1 MPAGATPQLSAL
13 ESRETPACP
22 RVPDPR
28 RLLAL
33 DALRGATVISMV
45 AFHVMYDL
53 THLYGI
59 NAPWFTD
66 GPLQGIWRISISWV
80 FLALAGWMTS
90 LSRSNLKR
98 GLRYSLVALLIWAAT
113 AVSGVGVSIS
123 YGIMYCMAAST
134 LLWCAMDKFAPRLAS
149 ERPSACAALLLLAF
163 ATLYMVPRSSYP
175 FEGFAW
181 LGFPGSE
188 FRSADYYPIIP
199 FSLLFLSSAYASRGF
214 ARSGRKVPAWMYR
227 DVFPPLTFVGRHALA
242 IYVMHQPI
250 ALAVIE
256 IFMR

>member
-1 MPAGATPQLSAL
+1 MPAGATPQPSAL
-13 ESRETPACP
+13 ESREAPVCTK
-22 RVPDPR
+22 VPGPR

-53 THLYGI
+53 TYLYGI

-90 LSRSNLKR
+90 HSRSNLKR

-113 AVSGVGVSIS
+113 TVSGVGISIS
-123 YGIMYCMAAST
+123 YGIMYCMAVST
-134 LLWCAMDKFAPRLAS
+134 LLWCA
-149 ERPSACAALLLLAF
+149 
-163 ATLYMVPRSSYP
+163 
-175 FEGFAW
+175 
-181 LGFPGSE
+181 
-188 FRSADYYPIIP
+188 
-199 FSLLFLSSAYASRGF
+199 
-214 ARSGRKVPAWMYR
+214 
-227 DVFPPLTFVGRHALA
+227 
-242 IYVMHQPI
+242 
-250 ALAVIE
+250 IE

>member
-1 MPAGATPQLSAL
+1 MPAGATPQPSAL
-13 ESRETPACP
+13 ESREAPVCTK
-22 RVPDPR
+22 VPGPR

-53 THLYGI
+53 TYLYGI

-90 LSRSNLKR
+90 HSRSNLKR

-113 AVSGVGVSIS
+113 TVSGVGVSIS

-163 ATLYMVPRSSYP
+163 AALYMVPRS
-175 FEGFAW
+175 
-181 LGFPGSE
+181 L
-188 FRSADYYPIIP
+188 
-199 FSLLFLSSAYASRGF
+199 
-214 ARSGRKVPAWMYR
+214 
-227 DVFPPLTFVGRHALA
+227 PL
-242 IYVMHQPI
+242 
-250 ALAVIE
+250 
-256 IFMR
+256 